1 MARWERF
8 EPDDKRAPWYSR
20 GVKAGPW
27 FFTAGQLGI
36 DPETGEIPADVAA
49 QTRLALQNLDRI
61 LQAAGLSR
69 ENVVKAN
76 CYLVNA
82 AANFA
87 AMNEAYAVYF
97 ADMDPPA
104 RTTVGVAQLP
114 RPECLVEIDFVAWAG
129 Q

>member
-1 MARWERF
+1 MALWERF
-8 EPDDKRAPWYSR
+8 EPDDKPARWYSR

-36 DPETGEIPADVAA
+36 DPETGEIPADVAS
-49 QTRLALQNLDRI
+49 QTRLVLKNLDRI
-61 LQAAGLSR
+61 LKAAGLNR

-82 AANFA
+82 AENFA
-87 AMNEAYAVYF
+87 AMNEAYAEYF

-114 RPECLVEIDFVAWAG
+114 MPEFLVEIDFIAWAG
-129 Q
+129 E